1 MNMSKLLI
9 PLVVAALAVGFAYS
23 GLNDFYLLILF
34 NIGVYYIAATGF
46 NILVGQTGQKSL
58 GHAGLF
64 GVGAYTVA
72 LLTVNYQVN
81 PWLALL
87 CAAGVSAVFGV
98 AIAIPALKVKGPS
111 LAMVT
116 IAFGLL
122 IEKIV
127 SEWTDVFKGQEGFYG
142 ITGLTFN
149 GATLDSR
156 QWVVV
161 VVLLGLALH
170 AMTSLLLNGRFGRGF
185 AAVRTS
191 EIAAE
196 SVGISVYRFK
206 ILAFAISAITCGI
219 AGGLVA
225 QQNQYINSDFVNFN
239 LSVFFLVLV
248 LFGGRTPVG
257 SFLGAVVLTVL
268 DAMLA
273 RWPEV
278 QHFAYGLILL
288 FALYAMPEGLAG
300 LLRRVLPQRGQ
311 RDVLARGAAAAEW
324 TPERAVQAAQPA
336 PGRAAQEFL
345 EVKDLYKAFGGVV
358 PTNKVSFSLAQGSIV
373 SLIGPNG
380 AGKTTTLNLLS
391 GLVSPDAGSI
401 RFKNK
406 QMVGLSPN
414 EIAASGIGRTFQN
427 LKLFDGLTAL
437 ENVMVGFY
445 RVQKSGFF
453 SNLLG
458 LPASLAEERRMR
470 REAFAILKFFDLDR
484 YADDAANSLPYGLQR
499 RLEIAR
505 AVAAMPDLLLL
516 DEPAAGLNPAET
528 DQLTDLIVKLKGMGL
543 TILLIEHH
551 MDLVMAISDH
561 IVVLDYGVKIASGL
575 PNHIQENPKVIEA
588 YLGAPA

>member
-1 MNMSKLLI
+1 MKLSKILI
-9 PLVVAALAVGFAYS
+9 PLVIAALAIGYAYS

-72 LLTVNYQVN
+72 LLTVNYQVD
-81 PWLALL
+81 PWLALG
-87 CAAGVSAVFGV
+87 CAAVVSAVFGV
-98 AIAIPALKVKGPS
+98 VIAIPALKVKGPS

-142 ITGLTFN
+142 ITGLTFG
-149 GATLDSR
+149 GAPLDSR

-161 VVLLGLALH
+161 VVVLGLALH

-248 LFGGRTPVG
+248 LFGGRTPAG
-257 SFLGAVVLTVL
+257 SFLGAVVLTVI

-300 LLRRVLPQRGQ
+300 LLAKVLPKRGQ
-311 RDVLARGAAAAEW
+311 REALAAEAGAADWTPVPPAARGGAAS
-324 TPERAVQAAQPA
+324 
-336 PGRAAQEFL
+336 GFL

-358 PTNKVSFSLAQGSIV
+358 PTNKVSFTLQQGSVV

-391 GLVSPDAGSI
+391 GLVVPDAGSI
-401 RFKNK
+401 RFKNR

-427 LKLFDGLTAL
+427 LKLFDGLSAL

-445 RVQKSGFF
+445 RVQKSSFF

-458 LPASLAEERRMR
+458 LPGSLAEERRIR
-470 REAFAILKFFDLDR
+470 RQAYAILKFFELER

-528 DQLTDLIVKLKGMGL
+528 DQLTDLIVKLKNMGL

>member
-1 MNMSKLLI
+1 MNLRHLLV
-9 PLVVAALAVGFAYS
+9 PLGVAALAVAAAYS

-34 NIGVYYIAATGF
+34 NIGIYFIAATGF

-81 PWLALL
+81 PWLALAA
-87 CAAGVSAVFGV
+87 AAGVSGLSGV
-98 AIAIPALKVKGPS
+98 AIALPALKVKGPS

-142 ITGLTFN
+142 IGGLTWD
-149 GATLDSR
+149 GAPLDGR
-156 QWVVV
+156 QWAVVV
-161 VVLLGLALH
+161 VAIGLALH
-170 AMTSLLLNGRFGRGF
+170 AATSLLLNGRFGRGF

-191 EIAAE
+191 EIAAG

-206 ILAFAISAITCGI
+206 ILAFVISAITCGI

-248 LFGGRTPVG
+248 LFGGRTPTG

-300 LLRRVLPQRGQ
+300 LLARVLPRRSLLSQDERRAIEPWSPPQARSRGQ
-311 RDVLARGAAAAEW
+311 AD
-324 TPERAVQAAQPA
+324 
-336 PGRAAQEFL
+336 FL
-345 EVKDLYKAFGGVV
+345 VVKDLYKAFGGVV
-358 PTNKVSFSLAQGSIV
+358 PTNKVSFSLKEGSIV

-391 GLVSPDAGSI
+391 GLVTPDAGSI
-401 RFKNK
+401 RFKGRDI
-406 QMVGLSPN
+406 VGLPADQ
-414 EIAASGIGRTFQN
+414 IAALGIGRTFQN
-427 LKLFDGLTAL
+427 LKLFEGLSTL
-437 ENVMVGFY
+437 ENVMVGLY
-445 RVQKSGFF
+445 RVQRSGFWA
-453 SNLLG
+453 NLLG

-470 REAFAILKFFDLDR
+470 RQAYALLKFFELEG
-484 YADDAANSLPYGLQR
+484 YADEAANSLPYGLQR

-505 AVAAMPDLLLL
+505 AVAAMPELLLL

-528 DQLTDLIVKLKGMGL
+528 EALTGLIAKLRDKGL
-543 TILLIEHH
+543 TVLLIEHH
-551 MDLVMAISDH
+551 MDLVMAISDQ

-575 PNHIQENPKVIEA
+575 PAQIQENPKVIEA

>member
-1 MNMSKLLI
+1 MKLPKILI
-9 PLVVAALAVGFAYS
+9 PLVIAALVVGFAYS

-81 PWLALL
+81 PWLALA
-87 CAAGVSAVFGV
+87 CAAVVSAVFGV

-127 SEWTDVFKGQEGFYG
+127 SEWTEVFKGQEGFYG

-149 GATLDSR
+149 GATLDGR

-161 VVLLGLALH
+161 VVAIGLALH

-248 LFGGRTPVG
+248 LFGGRTPGG
-257 SFLGAVVLTVL
+257 SFLGAVVLTVI

-300 LLRRVLPQRGQ
+300 LVAKVLPRRGQ
-311 RDVLARGAAAAEW
+311 RAALAAEARPDDWKPAPPATRGGAAA
-324 TPERAVQAAQPA
+324 
-336 PGRAAQEFL
+336 EFL

-358 PTNKVSFSLAQGSIV
+358 PTNKVSFALEQGAVV

-391 GLVSPDAGSI
+391 GLVVPDSGSI
-401 RFKNK
+401 RFKGR
-406 QMVGLSPN
+406 QLVGQSPN

-427 LKLFDGLTAL
+427 LKLFDGLSAL

-445 RVQKSGFF
+445 RVQKSSFF

-458 LPASLAEERRMR
+458 LPGSLEEERRIR
-470 REAFAILKFFDLDR
+470 RQAFGILKFFELDR

-528 DQLTDLIVKLKGMGL
+528 DQLTELIVKLKDMGL

>member
-1 MNMSKLLI
+1 MNLRHLLV
-9 PLVVAALAVGFAYS
+9 PLGVAALAVAAAYS

-34 NIGVYYIAATGF
+34 NIGIYFIAATGF

-81 PWLALL
+81 PWLALTA
-87 CAAGVSAVFGV
+87 AAGVSGLFGV
-98 AIAIPALKVKGPS
+98 AIALPALKVKGPS

-142 ITGLTFN
+142 IGGLTWD
-149 GATLDSR
+149 GAPLDGR

-161 VVLLGLALH
+161 VVAIGLALH
-170 AMTSLLLNGRFGRGF
+170 AATSLLLNGRFGRGF

-191 EIAAE
+191 EIAAG

-206 ILAFAISAITCGI
+206 ILAFVISAITCGI

-248 LFGGRTPVG
+248 LFGGRTPTG

-300 LLRRVLPQRGQ
+300 LLARVLPRRSLLSQDERRAIEPWSPPQARSRGQ
-311 RDVLARGAAAAEW
+311 AD
-324 TPERAVQAAQPA
+324 
-336 PGRAAQEFL
+336 FL
-345 EVKDLYKAFGGVV
+345 VVKDLYKAFGGVV
-358 PTNKVSFSLAQGSIV
+358 PTNKVSFSLKEGSIV

-391 GLVSPDAGSI
+391 GLVTPDAGSI
-401 RFKNK
+401 RFKGRDI
-406 QMVGLSPN
+406 VGLPADQ
-414 EIAASGIGRTFQN
+414 IAALGIGRTFQN
-427 LKLFDGLTAL
+427 LKLFEGLSTL
-437 ENVMVGFY
+437 ENVMVGLY
-445 RVQKSGFF
+445 RVQRSGFWA
-453 SNLLG
+453 NLLG

-470 REAFAILKFFDLDR
+470 RQAYALLKFFELEG
-484 YADDAANSLPYGLQR
+484 YADEAANSLPYGLQR

-505 AVAAMPDLLLL
+505 AVAAMPELLLL

-528 DQLTDLIVKLKGMGL
+528 EALTGLIAKLRDKGL
-543 TILLIEHH
+543 TVLLIEHH
-551 MDLVMAISDH
+551 MDLVMAISDQ

-575 PNHIQENPKVIEA
+575 PAQIQENPKVIEA

>member
-1 MNMSKLLI
+1 MSKLLLPI
-9 PLVVAALAVGFAYS
+9 VIAALTVGFAYS

-46 NILVGQTGQKSL
+46 NIVVGQTGQKSL

-161 VVLLGLALH
+161 VVVLGLALH

-206 ILAFAISAITCGI
+206 ILAFVISAITCGI

-311 RDVLARGAAAAEW
+311 REALARTASAAEW
-324 TPERAVQAAQPA
+324 SPERATATPKASGTA
-336 PGRAAQEFL
+336 GFL

-358 PTNKVSFSLAQGSIV
+358 PTNKVSFSLEQGSVV

-391 GLVSPDAGSI
+391 GLVVPDAGSI
-401 RFKNK
+401 RFKNR

-470 REAFAILKFFDLDR
+470 REAFAILKFFELDR

>member
-1 MNMSKLLI
+1 MNLRHLLV
-9 PLVVAALAVGFAYS
+9 PLGVAALAVAAAYS

-34 NIGVYYIAATGF
+34 NIGIYFIAATGF

-81 PWLALL
+81 PWLALAA
-87 CAAGVSAVFGV
+87 AAGVSGLFGV
-98 AIAIPALKVKGPS
+98 AIALPALKVKGPS

-142 ITGLTFN
+142 IGGLTWD
-149 GATLDSR
+149 GAPLDGR

-161 VVLLGLALH
+161 VVAIGLALH
-170 AMTSLLLNGRFGRGF
+170 AATSLLLNGRFGRGF

-191 EIAAE
+191 EIAAG

-206 ILAFAISAITCGI
+206 ILAFVISAITCGI

-248 LFGGRTPVG
+248 LFGGRTPTG

-278 QHFAYGLILL
+278 QHFVAYGLILL

-300 LLRRVLPQRGQ
+300 LLARVLPRRSLLSQDERRAIEPWSPPQARSRGQ
-311 RDVLARGAAAAEW
+311 AD
-324 TPERAVQAAQPA
+324 
-336 PGRAAQEFL
+336 FL
-345 EVKDLYKAFGGVV
+345 VVKDLYKAFGGVV
-358 PTNKVSFSLAQGSIV
+358 PTNKVSFSLKEGSIV

-391 GLVSPDAGSI
+391 GLVTPDAGSI
-401 RFKNK
+401 RFKGRDI
-406 QMVGLSPN
+406 VGLPADQ
-414 EIAASGIGRTFQN
+414 IAALGIGRTFQN
-427 LKLFDGLTAL
+427 LKLFEGLSTL
-437 ENVMVGFY
+437 ENVMVGLY
-445 RVQKSGFF
+445 RVQRSGFWA
-453 SNLLG
+453 NLLG

-470 REAFAILKFFDLDR
+470 RQAYALLKFFELEG
-484 YADDAANSLPYGLQR
+484 YADEAANSLPYGLQR

-505 AVAAMPDLLLL
+505 AVAAMPELLLL

-528 DQLTDLIVKLKGMGL
+528 EALTGLIAKLRDKGL
-543 TILLIEHH
+543 TVLLIEHH
-551 MDLVMAISDH
+551 MDLVMAISDQ

-575 PNHIQENPKVIEA
+575 PAQIQENPKVIEA

>member
-1 MNMSKLLI
+1 MKLPKILI
-9 PLVVAALAVGFAYS
+9 PLVIAALAVGFAYS

-81 PWLALL
+81 PWLALA
-87 CAAGVSAVFGV
+87 CAAVVSAIFGV
-98 AIAIPALKVKGPS
+98 VIAIPALKVKGPS

-142 ITGLTFN
+142 ITGLTF
-149 GATLDSR
+149 GGTTLDSR

-161 VVLLGLALH
+161 VVALGLALH

-206 ILAFAISAITCGI
+206 ILAFVISAITCGI

-248 LFGGRTPVG
+248 LFGGRTPAG
-257 SFLGAVVLTVL
+257 SFLGAVVLTVI

-300 LLRRVLPQRGQ
+300 LLAKVLPKRGQ
-311 RDVLARGAAAAEW
+311 REALAAEAGAADW
-324 TPERAVQAAQPA
+324 TPAPPAASD
-336 PGRAAQEFL
+336 GAASGFL

-358 PTNKVSFSLAQGSIV
+358 PTNKVSFTLEQGSVV

-391 GLVSPDAGSI
+391 GLVVPDAGSI
-401 RFKNK
+401 RFKNR

-427 LKLFDGLTAL
+427 LKLFDGLSAL

-445 RVQKSGFF
+445 RVQQSSFV

-458 LPASLAEERRMR
+458 LPGSLAEERRICR
-470 REAFAILKFFDLDR
+470 QAYAILKFFELDR

-528 DQLTDLIVKLKGMGL
+528 DQLTDLIVKLKNMGL

>member
-1 MNMSKLLI
+1 MKLSKILI
-9 PLVVAALAVGFAYS
+9 PLVIAALAIGYAYS

-72 LLTVNYQVN
+72 LLTVNYQVD
-81 PWLALL
+81 PWLALV
-87 CAAGVSAVFGV
+87 CAAVVSAVFGV
-98 AIAIPALKVKGPS
+98 VIAIPALKVKGPS

-142 ITGLTFN
+142 ITGLTFG
-149 GATLDSR
+149 GAPLDSR

-161 VVLLGLALH
+161 VVVLGLALH

-248 LFGGRTPVG
+248 LFGGRTPAG
-257 SFLGAVVLTVL
+257 SFLGAVVLTVI

-300 LLRRVLPQRGQ
+300 LLAKVLPKRGQ
-311 RDVLARGAAAAEW
+311 REALAADSGAADW
-324 TPERAVQAAQPA
+324 TPAPPA
-336 PGRAAQEFL
+336 SRGGADAGFL

-358 PTNKVSFSLAQGSIV
+358 PTNKVSFTLERGSVV

-391 GLVSPDAGSI
+391 GLVAPDAGSI
-401 RFKNK
+401 RFKNR

-427 LKLFDGLTAL
+427 LKLFDGLSAL

-445 RVQKSGFF
+445 RVQQSSFF

-458 LPASLAEERRMR
+458 LPGSLAEERRIR
-470 REAFAILKFFDLDR
+470 RQAYAILKFFELDR

-528 DQLTDLIVKLKGMGL
+528 DQLTELIVKLKNMGL

-575 PNHIQENPKVIEA
+575 PHHIQENPKVIEA

>member
-1 MNMSKLLI
+1 MKLSKILV
-9 PLVVAALAVGFAYS
+9 PLVIAALAIGYAYS

-72 LLTVNYQVN
+72 LLTVNYQVD
-81 PWLALL
+81 PWLALG
-87 CAAGVSAVFGV
+87 CAAVVSAVFGV
-98 AIAIPALKVKGPS
+98 VIAIPALKVKGPS

-142 ITGLTFN
+142 ITGLTFG

-161 VVLLGLALH
+161 VVVLGLALH

-248 LFGGRTPVG
+248 LFGGRTPGG
-257 SFLGAVVLTVL
+257 SFLGAVVLTVI

-300 LLRRVLPQRGQ
+300 LLAKVLPKRGQ
-311 RDVLARGAAAAEW
+311 REALAAEAGAADW
-324 TPERAVQAAQPA
+324 TPASPADRGGAAS
-336 PGRAAQEFL
+336 GFL

-358 PTNKVSFSLAQGSIV
+358 PTNKVSFSLERGSVV

-391 GLVSPDAGSI
+391 GLVVPDAGSI
-401 RFKNK
+401 RFKNR

-427 LKLFDGLTAL
+427 LKLFDGLSAL

-445 RVQKSGFF
+445 RVQKSSFF

-458 LPASLAEERRMR
+458 LPGSLAEERRIR
-470 REAFAILKFFDLDR
+470 RQAYAILRFFELDR

-528 DQLTDLIVKLKGMGL
+528 DQLTDLIVKLKNMGL

>member
-1 MNMSKLLI
+1 MKLSKILI
-9 PLVVAALAVGFAYS
+9 PLVIAALAIGYAYS

-72 LLTVNYQVN
+72 LLTVNYQVD
-81 PWLALL
+81 PWLALA
-87 CAAGVSAVFGV
+87 CAAVVSAIFGV
-98 AIAIPALKVKGPS
+98 VIAIPALKVKGPS

-142 ITGLTFN
+142 ITGLTF
-149 GATLDSR
+149 GAATLDSR

-161 VVLLGLALH
+161 VVVLGLALH

-248 LFGGRTPVG
+248 LFGGRTPGG
-257 SFLGAVVLTVL
+257 SFLGAVVLTVI

-300 LLRRVLPQRGQ
+300 LLAKVLPKRGQ
-311 RDVLARGAAAAEW
+311 REALAARAGDADW
-324 TPERAVQAAQPA
+324 TPAPPA
-336 PGRAAQEFL
+336 SRGGEASSFL

-358 PTNKVSFSLAQGSIV
+358 PTNKVSFTLEQGAVV

-391 GLVSPDAGSI
+391 GLVVPDAGSI
-401 RFKNK
+401 RFKNR

-427 LKLFDGLTAL
+427 LKLFDGLSAL

-445 RVQKSGFF
+445 RVQKSSFF

-458 LPASLAEERRMR
+458 LPASLAEERRIR
-470 REAFAILKFFDLDR
+470 QQAYAILKFFELDR
-484 YADDAANSLPYGLQR
+484 YADEPANSLPYGLQR

-528 DQLTDLIVKLKGMGL
+528 EQLTELIVKLKNMGL

>member
-1 MNMSKLLI
+1 MKLPKILI
-9 PLVVAALAVGFAYS
+9 PVVIAALAVGFAYS

-34 NIGVYYIAATGF
+34 NIGIYYIAATGF

-72 LLTVNYQVN
+72 LLTVNYQVD
-81 PWLALL
+81 PWLALG
-87 CAAGVSAVFGV
+87 CAAVVSAIFGV

-142 ITGLTFN
+142 ITGLTFG

-161 VVLLGLALH
+161 VVALGLALH

-248 LFGGRTPVG
+248 LFGGRTPAG
-257 SFLGAVVLTVL
+257 SFLGAVVLTVI

-300 LLRRVLPQRGQ
+300 LLAKVLPKRGQ
-311 RDVLARGAAAAEW
+311 REALAAETGAADW
-324 TPERAVQAAQPA
+324 TPAPPAAGGGA
-336 PGRAAQEFL
+336 DAGFL

-358 PTNKVSFSLAQGSIV
+358 PTNKVSFTLERGSVV

-391 GLVSPDAGSI
+391 GLVVPDAGSI
-401 RFKNK
+401 RFKNR

-427 LKLFDGLTAL
+427 LKLFDGLSAL

-445 RVQKSGFF
+445 RVQQSSFF

-458 LPASLAEERRMR
+458 LPGSLAEERRIR
-470 REAFAILKFFDLDR
+470 RQAYAILKFFELDR

-528 DQLTDLIVKLKGMGL
+528 DQLTELIVKLKNMGL

>member
-1 MNMSKLLI
+1 MNLSKLLI
-9 PLVVAALAVGFAYS
+9 PVVIAVLAVGFAYS

-300 LLRRVLPQRGQ
+300 LLRKVLPKRGK
-311 RDVLARGAAAAEW
+311 RDALARSAGAAVW
-324 TPERAVQAAQPA
+324 TPERAPA
-336 PGRAAQEFL
+336 GTAGRSAPEFL
-345 EVKDLYKAFGGVV
+345 EVKDLYKAFGGVI

-391 GLVSPDAGSI
+391 GLVIPDAGSI

-406 QMVGLSPN
+406 QMVGLSAN

-427 LKLFDGLTAL
+427 LKLFDGLSAL

-458 LPASLAEERRMR
+458 LPGSLAEERRMR
-470 REAFAILKFFDLDR
+470 EQAFAILKFFELDR

>member
-1 MNMSKLLI
+1 MKLSKILI
-9 PLVVAALAVGFAYS
+9 PLVIAALAIGYAYS

-72 LLTVNYQVN
+72 LLTVNYQVD
-81 PWLALL
+81 PWLALG
-87 CAAGVSAVFGV
+87 CAAVVSAVFGV
-98 AIAIPALKVKGPS
+98 VIAIPALKVKGPS

-142 ITGLTFN
+142 ITGLTFG
-149 GATLDSR
+149 GAPLDSR

-161 VVLLGLALH
+161 VVVLGLALH

-248 LFGGRTPVG
+248 LFGGRTPAG
-257 SFLGAVVLTVL
+257 SFLGAVVLTVI

-300 LLRRVLPQRGQ
+300 LLAKVLPKRGQ
-311 RDVLARGAAAAEW
+311 REALAAESGAADW
-324 TPERAVQAAQPA
+324 TPAPPADRGGAAS
-336 PGRAAQEFL
+336 GFL
-345 EVKDLYKAFGGVV
+345 EVQDLYKAFGGVV
-358 PTNKVSFSLAQGSIV
+358 PTNKVSFSLERGSVV

-391 GLVSPDAGSI
+391 GLVVPDAGSI
-401 RFKNK
+401 RFKNR

-427 LKLFDGLTAL
+427 LKLFDGLSAL

-445 RVQKSGFF
+445 RVQQSSFF

-458 LPASLAEERRMR
+458 LPGSLAEERRIR
-470 REAFAILKFFDLDR
+470 RQAYAILKFFELDR

-528 DQLTDLIVKLKGMGL
+528 DQLTDLIVKLKNMGL